1 MGTHTASL
9 NSSIKARILE
19 IQEHVP
25 RFIIAIDG
33 RGGAGKSSLA
43 RAIVSSLP
51 GAAHFEYDWFH
62 LPQAEII
69 GPERYDYSRLER
81 EVLAPFKA
89 GQRDFEVARYNWGY
103 LAGKP
108 DGFGSEPARFLGVD
122 VIVLEGCRVL
132 HPALLQSFDL
142 TIWLDTD
149 ADEAL
154 KRGMRRDIEEY
165 GLDPERVKEA
175 WTEWSRWER
184 EALMLEDRRSLA
196 HIIV

>member
-1 MGTHTASL
+1 MSTVCLTDSL
-9 NSSIKARILE
+9 KERIRVIRART
-19 IQEHVP
+19 P
-25 RFIIAIDG
+25 RFIMAIDG

-43 RAIVSSLP
+43 RSIVSSLP

-62 LPQAEII
+62 LPQAEIA
-69 GPERYDYSRLER
+69 GHERYDYDRLKR
-81 EVLAPFKA
+81 DVLVPFKD

-108 DGFGSEPARFLGVD
+108 DGFAPESVMVNGVD
-122 VIVLEGCRVL
+122 IIVLEGCGAL
-132 HPALLQSFDL
+132 HPSLLSSFDL

-154 KRGMRRDIEEY
+154 RRGMRRDVEEY

-175 WTEWSRWER
+175 WAEWSAWER
-184 EALMLEDRRSLA
+184 ESLKSEDRRRLA
-196 HIIV
+196 DLVV